1 MTRHYNAD
9 AYMARGAMMP
19 HEGMYPYADRR
30 EYMHDENDLLFV
42 VEQLPEH
49 ESPDLIFGPSTQK
62 MFQTM
67 QAAGLIRIE
76 DDDPLAIERD
86 VFFCGNQPGFKY
98 ASIVQLVRPPVRAT
112 GRMTVVVHDWERI
125 CERLLDNLN
134 VQKLVLVGDRVVKSY
149 AKRTL
154 SRFNPAHGYLG
165 QCRDEARERMVPLY
179 AVRLRGGSVEDW
191 RLLCTG
197 RSVQD
202 AGGALGA
209 AVLSSRPPGES
220 GLYLREGM
228 L

>member
-9 AYMARGAMMP
+9 AHVARGAMMP
-19 HEGMYPYADRR
+19 HGMYPYADRR

-86 VFFCGNQPGFKY
+86 VFLCGNQPGFKH
-98 ASIVQLVRPPVRAT
+98 ASIVQLVRPPVRAV
-112 GRMTVVVHDWERI
+112 GRMMVVIHDWERI
-125 CERLLDNLN
+125 CERLLDDLN
-134 VQKLVLVGDRVVKSY
+134 VQKLVLVGERVVKSY

-154 SRFNPAHGYLG
+154 SRFNQPHGYLG
-165 QCRDEARERMVPLY
+165 ECKDEVRGRMVPVF
-179 AVRLRGGSVEDW
+179 AVPLKGGCVEDW

-197 RSVQD
+197 ITVED
-202 AGGALGA
+202 AGRALGA
-209 AVLSSRPPGES
+209 AGS
-220 GLYLREGM
+220 
-228 L
+228 